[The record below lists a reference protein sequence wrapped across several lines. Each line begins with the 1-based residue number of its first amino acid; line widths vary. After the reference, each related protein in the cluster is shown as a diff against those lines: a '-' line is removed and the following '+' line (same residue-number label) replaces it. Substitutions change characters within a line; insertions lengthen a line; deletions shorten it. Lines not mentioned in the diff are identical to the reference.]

1 MNAKK
6 INPND
11 APVKVVKVKPYP
23 FPAEIFKQEGA
34 PPSKVKILR
43 LTEIGFLLR
52 AEKDQF
58 FKVGQNLSI
67 RFFLPVLHRTIT
79 TSVKVIKTYDILD
92 QQISGALEKRYTV
105 EMHFRGLETEHKQW
119 ILDFIAHTE
128 DKKK

>member
-6 INPND
+6 LNAND
-11 APVKVVKVKPYP
+11 VPVKVVKVKPYP

-34 PPSKVKILR
+34 PPLKVKILK

-67 RFFLPVLHRTIT
+67 RFFLPVLQRTIST
-79 TSVKVIKTYDILD
+79 NVKVIKTYDILD
-92 QQISGALEKRYTV
+92 QQISGAMEKRYTV
-105 EMHFRGLETEHKQW
+105 EMHFRALETEHKQW
-119 ILDFIAHTE
+119 VLDFIAQTE